1 MEIREFAEIVA
12 EELRRELKEGYN
24 ITIEQVRKNNGHIET
39 GLSVRKEGS
48 NIAPVI
54 YLKELKECFEEGK
67 SMEWVTEQ
75 LLPIVQEKSM
85 EKKIDMS
92 SFREF
97 ETARERIVYK
107 LVNTKKNE
115 EDLKNRPYVEFFDLA
130 VVFYY
135 LVEEETLENG
145 MIQITNEHKRLW
157 DVDTSMLLEAA
168 DQNSRLLLGTKV
180 MDLKRLLEA
189 EYGMPKEVLD
199 PMESGGMKILSNRK
213 GHLGASSILY
223 PGLLKSV
230 AKMEGCSLYLLPS
243 SIHEFILLPDRDN
256 QDVSELEETVSQVNK
271 ENVSEEEFLSNN
283 VYYYDCNEDE
293 IKLL

>member
-1 MEIREFAEIVA
+1 
-12 EELRRELKEGYN
+12 
-24 ITIEQVRKNNGHIET
+24 
-39 GLSVRKEGS
+39 
-48 NIAPVI
+48 
-54 YLKELKECFEEGK
+54 
-67 SMEWVTEQ
+67 MEWVTEQ

-168 DQNSRLLLGTKV
+168 DQNSRLLLG
-180 MDLKRLLEA
+180 
-189 EYGMPKEVLD
+189 
-199 PMESGGMKILSNRK
+199 
-213 GHLGASSILY
+213 HLGASSILY